1 MSVQLSKR
9 EREIMDILYRLETAS
24 AEEIRREMD
33 DELSNATVRTLL
45 RILAEKKQVGFRQEG
60 AKYLYFPAISSRE
73 ASQSALMRMVDTFF
87 SGSPTRAVAAMLSM
101 TKNEISIQELDE
113 LSALIE
119 KAKRE
124 S

>member
-1 MSVQLSKR
+1 MNVKLSKR

-24 AEEIRREMD
+24 AEDIRREMD

-45 RILAEKKQVGFRQEG
+45 RILADKKQVGFRQEG
-60 AKYLYFPAISSRE
+60 AKYLYFPAMSPRE

>member
-1 MSVQLSKR
+1 MNVKLSKR